1 MAGVYRL
8 LGMVLAAVHV
18 VGVVVA
24 LDGLAPVAREVLVI
38 GRFSRLPRGHGLDDH
53 GTAWQERGLKHRA
66 AHETRTIP
74 IAPELVK
81 LLRAHIKWYG
91 TTLDGRIVQTARA
104 GILQGSAYGFERCIG
119 LAMSDGTIKL
129 SEADAGTLRA
139 IDAMRDDEQHW
150 FNEVSE
156 QILYLHVRAAVTLFD
171 DVLQRVFGERLSTVL
186 PERVLPVSA
195 GPPKDLALL
204 LDDEYTQIRQL
215 LRPGRRAGHE
225 ARARIRTLL
234 AMEAHVEP
242 GTRVSEKDVD
252 RVEKGIRNGDPRDKV
267 FPRLSDVA
275 TTVDGE
281 GLTIT
286 VHFTK
291 KDGAPVRYAAD
302 DSTPAAAIRQI
313 DLQNKYR
320 RPRPGSPSTWDSRG
334 LVRSRSAATSGSM
347 TTTPAATTSSSARSG
362 ILATPTTPSPRC
374 ATRYASWTWT
384 PYGRRTTLRAR
395 RARHAPFRDARQSDR
410 SPVGRCS
417 GSSLVRPAQPGLS
430 PGTCWKMRGIIR
442 NT

>member
-1 MAGVYRL
+1 MKLRQQAR
-8 LGMVLAAVHV
+8 VLKQKALTSFITAAE
-18 VGVVVA
+18 A
-24 LDGLAPVAREVLVI
+24 
-38 GRFSRLPRGHGLDDH
+38 FNSPRD
-53 GTAWQERGLKHRA
+53 
-66 AHETRTIP
+66 
-74 IAPELVK
+74 
-81 LLRAHIKWYG
+81 
-91 TTLDGRIVQTARA
+91 DGRVTKVLLHLQHSFEMLLKAALVQARKPVFDETT
-104 GILQGSAYGFERCIG
+104 GRSIGFERCIG
-119 LAMSDGTIKL
+119 LAMSDDTLRL
-129 SEADAGTLRA
+129 SDADAGTLRA

-195 GPPKDLALL
+195 DPPKDLALL
-204 LDDEYTQIRQL
+204 LDDEYTQIREL

-242 GTRVSEKDVD
+242 DTRVSEKDVD
-252 RVEKGIRNGDPRDKV
+252 RVEKGIRNGDSRDKV

-291 KDGAPVRYAAD
+291 KEGAPVRYAAD

-320 RPRPGSPSTWDSRG
+320 RSPAELAFDLELTGPRAVALRRHLGIDDDESCRHDFQFGSQRH
-334 LVRSRSAATSGSM
+334 
-347 TTTPAATTSSSARSG
+347 
-362 ILATPTTPSPRC
+362 PR
-374 ATRYASWTWT
+374 Y
-384 PYGRRTTLRAR
+384 
-395 RARHAPFRDARQSDR
+395 SDNA
-410 SPVGRCS
+410 
-417 GSSLVRPAQPGLS
+417 L
-430 PGTCWKMRGIIR
+430 TKMRNAIR
-442 NT
+442 ELDMDAIWKAHNPAGKACPPCSVQGCKAV